1 MIFNKKC
8 CEMNDFMKYVEN
20 TMQGEEVSCPQS
32 NYCVHSRI
40 IDGFQLLLNNEK
52 KMSLAAKEVL
62 EISSMV
68 STFDA
73 EMGYISKQ
81 LMDFARKIQE
91 VSESNLSIIE
101 ETNATMNEV
110 TDSIDTTVNTLT
122 NTKTAAEEF
131 AQRNNVSMGLLQEIG
146 HLKENVIDDTQIM
159 NTKIEQLVELASE
172 VGRIV
177 ESVEAIANQTNLLAL
192 NAAIEAARAGEQG
205 KGFSVVADEVRNL
218 ADDTKRN
225 LGGMKAFVEKIY
237 MAANEGKESM
247 GRTIYSTNQMSGKI
261 DLVSG
266 NMDTNVEMLQDL
278 VMNINEINNA
288 MHGIK
293 NSSLE
298 INKAME
304 VSSRDAQTL
313 SEMTQGIHLDASK
326 SVEYA
331 KNIATIDERL
341 STVVG
346 DLYDGLNLGKHA
358 VKNEEI
364 IEVIEKALQAH
375 LKWLSTA
382 KKMVDRMEIQP
393 IQTDSSKCAFG
404 HFYYAMN
411 IEHPKIVGLWKEI
424 GELHHTFH
432 LMGDDMIKYIED
444 KKQNQAIEA
453 YEKSHKISLS
463 LIEKLKMI
471 QAMIEDM
478 SRQGMNVFEQKKV

>member
-8 CEMNDFMKYVEN
+8 CEMNDVMKYVEK
-20 TMQGEEVSCPQS
+20 TIQGEEVSCPQS
-32 NYCVHSRI
+32 NYCVHSQI
-40 IDGFQLLLNNEK
+40 IDWFQLLLNNEK

-73 EMGYISKQ
+73 EMGYISQQ

-110 TDSIDTTVNTLT
+110 TDSIDTTVDTLT

-159 NTKIEQLVELASE
+159 NTKIEQLVGLASE

-177 ESVEAIANQTNLLAL
+177 ESVETIANQTNLLAL

-205 KGFSVVADEVRNL
+205 KGFSVVADEVRHL

-225 LGGMKAFVEKIY
+225 LEGMKAFVEKIY

-247 GRTIYSTNQMSGKI
+247 GRTISSTNQMSGKI

-266 NMDTNVEMLQDL
+266 NMDTNVEMLQEL
-278 VMNINEINNA
+278 VMNINDIDNA

-293 NSSLE
+293 NSALE

-313 SEMTQGIHLDASK
+313 SEMTQGIHVDASK

-341 STVVG
+341 STVVE
-346 DLYDGLNLGKHA
+346 DLYDGLNIGKHA

-364 IEVIEKALQAH
+364 IEVIEKALHAH

-382 KKMVDRMEIQP
+382 KEMVDKMEIQP

-432 LMGDDMIKYIED
+432 LMGDDMIKYIKD

-453 YEKSHKISLS
+453 YEKSHNISLS
-463 LIEKLKMI
+463 MIDKLKMI
-471 QAMIEDM
+471 QATIEDM